1 MSNIVF
7 AKLYSPRPPQVWA
20 IPHAVLEQYHLLW
33 LCETCQREKVTW
45 FHAEPCLI
53 HVSPNWLSDLPC
65 INEIQGALQ
74 LIGIEVGNIKCTS
87 SHASRQGSGIFPL
100 LLCEW
105 PTVPQ
110 GKIYPGNSFAASR
123 NSAWKWTV
131 QTKLFALRS
140 IHKPDDESPWYLA
153 KINLKN
159 CQVAL
164 GDEDSEE

>member
-53 HVSPNWLSDLPC
+53 RESPKWLSDLPC
-65 INEIQGALQ
+65 VNEIQGALQ
-74 LIGIEVGNIKCTS
+74 HIDIEVGNIECTS
-87 SHASRQGSGIFPL
+87 GDASSKDSGIFPL
-100 LLCEW
+100 LFREW
-105 PTVPQ
+105 PTVPE

-123 NSAWKWTV
+123 NSDRKWAV
-131 QTKLFALRS
+131 QTKLSTLRLV
-140 IHKPDDESPWYLA
+140 HKPDYESPWYLA
-153 KINLKN
+153 KIYLKN
-159 CQVAL
+159 SQVAL